1 MYLCLFEDAFSDHL
15 RPVSETRAVF
25 DIRLGS
31 STLAQYLRRQFPDLH
46 PALKVRSYLV
56 GTMTESYPGVPVNEP
71 LFAGTLFLNGR
82 ISFLPAEVIQ
92 RLRKAAQDGEAKR
105 IFMQDGFVV
114 AAWLPNPSDVVLD
127 QNTLTPSA
135 FRDAPLEAVEGVHFL
150 NRLWHM
156 LVELPEFI
164 ARGFVQAGNFGKIHP
179 AAILVEPDR
188 IFVAE
193 GAKVHAGAILAADT
207 GPIILDRGAE
217 VCEGAVVKGPC
228 YIGQH
233 SRVNMTARIDTTAI
247 GPGCK
252 IGGEVHAA
260 TFQANSNK
268 AHDGYVGNSYIGQ
281 WCNIGADSNT
291 SNLKN
296 DYGNIRLYNVALQ
309 RYELS
314 GQQFLGTIMGD
325 HTKCGINTMF
335 NTGTVIGT
343 FCNLYGGGYQRNYVS
358 SFSWGSP
365 AEMYMP
371 YKLEKALRVAEAV
384 FARRNKRMSPAD
396 LHMLQTI
403 YRMYH
408 DLATDED
415 QS

>member
-1 MYLCLFEDAFSDHL
+1 MFLCLFEDAFCDHL
-15 RPVSETRAVF
+15 RPVVEARAVF

-31 STLAQYLRRQFPDLH
+31 STIAQYLRRQFPDLH
-46 PALKVRSYLV
+46 PAFQVRPYLA
-56 GTMTESYPGVPVNEP
+56 GTLAEAHAGVLVNETP
-71 LFAGTLFLNGR
+71 STGTLFLNGR
-82 ISFLPAEVIQ
+82 ISFLPAEVIL
-92 RLRKAAQDGEAKR
+92 RLRKAAQTDEPKR
-105 IFMQDGFVV
+105 LFMQDGFVV
-114 AAWLPNPSDVVLD
+114 AAWIPDPTHISLHKQALSPSDF
-127 QNTLTPSA
+127 N
-135 FRDAPLEAVEGVHFL
+135 DAPLEAVEGVHFL

-156 LVELPEFI
+156 LVELPDFI
-164 ARGFVQAGNFGKIHP
+164 SRGFGQSGNFGKIHP
-179 AAILVEPDR
+179 SAILVEPNR

-193 GAKVHAGAILAADT
+193 GAIVHAGAILAADT

-217 VCEGAVVKGPC
+217 ICEGAVVKGPC
-228 YIGQH
+228 YIGQN
-233 SRVNMTARIDTTAI
+233 SRINMTARIDTTAI

-252 IGGEVHAA
+252 IGGEVHAS

-281 WCNIGADSNT
+281 WCNLGADSNT

-384 FARRNKRMSPAD
+384 FSRRNKRMSESD
-396 LHMLQTI
+396 LQMLETI

-408 DLATDED
+408 DLAMDMD
-415 QS
+415 G